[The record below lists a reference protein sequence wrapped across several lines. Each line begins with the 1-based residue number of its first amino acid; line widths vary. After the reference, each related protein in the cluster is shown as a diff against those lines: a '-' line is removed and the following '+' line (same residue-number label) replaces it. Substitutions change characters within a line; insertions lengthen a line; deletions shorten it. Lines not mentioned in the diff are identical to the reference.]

1 MRAYDI
7 IFKKRN
13 NQKLS
18 KEEIDFLV
26 FRYGNGDCQIIK
38 CQRF

>member
-1 MRAYDI
+1 MRVYDI

-18 KEEIDFLV
+18 KEEMDFLI
-26 FRYGNGDCQIIK
+26 FRYND
-38 CQRF
+38 